1 MLQQQHI
8 ITVQNPDHISNLP
21 DSVQNPDHISNLPDS
36 ILHCIL
42 SFLHATDAVKTV
54 LLSKRWAHLFTS
66 TPNLHFQ
73 KSRLC
78 KRNDNDFVSFVNQAL
93 ILYESPTIQE
103 FHLVFYYKG
112 KFYNPIIDDWIR
124 FALWKKARVLH
135 LDLSGDSFSNW
146 GYWKF
151 VGIDPYSLPLDSFNN
166 DSLTELRLNS
176 VNINPPMI
184 VSWKNMKRLS
194 LEQTSMADY
203 EMERILNGCP
213 VLEELF
219 LYKCNGISR
228 LDFRGRNV
236 RKLTVNDYDSEFGL
250 EIWGPNVMSLNIS
263 GDIGTARHRFKSL
276 PSLVNATLNLQMS
289 FYAGWDDYEESEY
302 HDIFRALL
310 DALRHA
316 RVLKVCTWCVQVLS
330 IWELIRFPAPIF
342 SCNYL
347 ILETGLRKWDLPGI
361 VGLLRS
367 SPYLETLIIKIIP
380 TFYLNWDET
389 FEYFMAKYYFHG
401 VEYLASQESNL
412 PCLEHCLKTIKI
424 FGFIGGGDKYKKQKA
439 WSVNRILRRS
449 MRQGM
454 LVKFLLK
461 NAMVLDKMTIYAS
474 NEREFKM
481 IKKWSGVFSEVSKDI
496 LAFPRASSHAEVSFS
511 YA

>member
-1 MLQQQHI
+1 M
-8 ITVQNPDHISNLP
+8 T
-21 DSVQNPDHISNLPDS
+21 
-36 ILHCIL
+36 
-42 SFLHATDAVKTV
+42 
-54 LLSKRWAHLFTS
+54 
-66 TPNLHFQ
+66 
-73 KSRLC
+73 
-78 KRNDNDFVSFVNQAL
+78 
-93 ILYESPTIQE
+93 
-103 FHLVFYYKG
+103 
-112 KFYNPIIDDWIR
+112 
-124 FALWKKARVLH
+124 
-135 LDLSGDSFSNW
+135 
-146 GYWKF
+146 
-151 VGIDPYSLPLDSFNN
+151 
-166 DSLTELRLNS
+166 
-176 VNINPPMI
+176 
-184 VSWKNMKRLS
+184 
-194 LEQTSMADY
+194 
-203 EMERILNGCP
+203 
-213 VLEELF
+213 
-219 LYKCNGISR
+219 
-228 LDFRGRNV
+228 
-236 RKLTVNDYDSEFGL
+236 
-250 EIWGPNVMSLNIS
+250 
-263 GDIGTARHRFKSL
+263 
-276 PSLVNATLNLQMS
+276 
-289 FYAGWDDYEESEY
+289 
-302 HDIFRALL
+302 
-310 DALRHA
+310 
-316 RVLKVCTWCVQVLS
+316 VLS

-342 SCNYL
+342 SCNCL

-474 NEREFKM
+474 NEHEFKM

>member
-1 MLQQQHI
+1 MLQQQNI
-8 ITVQNPDHISNLP
+8 ITVQNPDHIINLP
-21 DSVQNPDHISNLPDS
+21 DSTVQNPDHISNLPDS

-54 LLSKRWAHLFTS
+54 LLSKRWAHLYTS

-112 KFYNPIIDDWIR
+112 KFYTPIIDDWIR

-184 VSWKNMKRLS
+184 VSWKNMERLS
-194 LEQTSMADY
+194 LGQTSMADY

-228 LDFRGRNV
+228 LDFRGRNAPRDIV
-236 RKLTVNDYDSEFGL
+236 LRAFRFG
-250 EIWGPNVMSLNIS
+250 
-263 GDIGTARHRFKSL
+263 
-276 PSLVNATLNLQMS
+276 
-289 FYAGWDDYEESEY
+289 
-302 HDIFRALL
+302 
-310 DALRHA
+310 
-316 RVLKVCTWCVQVLS
+316 
-330 IWELIRFPAPIF
+330 
-342 SCNYL
+342 
-347 ILETGLRKWDLPGI
+347 
-361 VGLLRS
+361 
-367 SPYLETLIIKIIP
+367 
-380 TFYLNWDET
+380 
-389 FEYFMAKYYFHG
+389 
-401 VEYLASQESNL
+401 
-412 PCLEHCLKTIKI
+412 
-424 FGFIGGGDKYKKQKA
+424 
-439 WSVNRILRRS
+439 
-449 MRQGM
+449 
-454 LVKFLLK
+454 
-461 NAMVLDKMTIYAS
+461 
-474 NEREFKM
+474 
-481 IKKWSGVFSEVSKDI
+481 
-496 LAFPRASSHAEVSFS
+496 
-511 YA
+511 